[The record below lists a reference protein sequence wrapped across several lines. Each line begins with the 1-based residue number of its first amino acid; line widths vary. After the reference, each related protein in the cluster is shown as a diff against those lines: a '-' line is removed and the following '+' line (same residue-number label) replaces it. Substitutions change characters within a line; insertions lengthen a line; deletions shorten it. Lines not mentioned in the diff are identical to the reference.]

1 MTASAEHRALDLT
14 GITAVEVATFGGDL
28 SVVTGAEHPRLQATV
43 HGNATWSVE
52 RVGTLLYIVGKKR
65 GFFYVG
71 NGVGFRLWLPEQ
83 LALKLANVNADVRV
97 RGDARSMEVSTT
109 NGDIEVRASNPAK
122 AKLRVVHGHV
132 LVHGVTG
139 RLDIV
144 TVPGEVRVVNCGGE
158 LHITTSPG
166 NVRLEQVVL
175 TPGGTNTVITGN
187 GDVEI
192 TGIHAPGGLSVRGTA
207 THAPIDAD
215 LPDADVR
222 NKGYRLHA
230 QRSGPKLST
239 LTLNAVGKLSVK
251 Q

>member
-1 MTASAEHRALDLT
+1 MTTNAEHRALDLT
-14 GITAVEVATFGGDL
+14 GITTVEVATFGGEL
-28 SVVTGAEHPRLQATV
+28 SVVTGADHPRLEATV
-43 HGNATWSVE
+43 RGNATWSVE

-65 GFFYVG
+65 GFFYLG

-97 RGDARSMEVSTT
+97 RGDTRSIEVGAT

-144 TVPGEVRVVNCGGE
+144 TAPGEVRVVNSGGE
-158 LHITTSPG
+158 VHITTSPG

-175 TPGGTNTVITGN
+175 TPGSSNTVITGH
-187 GDVEI
+187 GDIEI
-192 TGIHAPGGLSVRGTA
+192 SGIHAPGGLDLRGKT
-207 THAPIDAD
+207 TQPPIVAV